1 MGTIYSPTTEGYQY
15 FLTIV
20 NDCTCLIWVYCLH
33 AKSNVMSIFLNFY
46 LAIQTQFGT
55 QIKHVNSNHVPIPSC
70 HFLIF
75 SLLNVSFPYTYV
87 LTHHNRTL

>member
-1 MGTIYSPTTEGYQY
+1 MIYGDYYSPTTEGYQY

-20 NDCTCLIWVYCLH
+20 DDCTCLSWVYCLH

-55 QIKHVNSNHVPIPSC
+55 QIKHVHSNHVPELP
-70 HFLIF
+70 
-75 SLLNVSFPYTYV
+75 FPNFFHAKCALPLHLCIDTP
-87 LTHHNRTL
+87 